1 MAQTSNH
8 PKSQPHFHSGDPEG
22 RVQGEPAGGNETM
35 NEVLEDGALRGV
47 RDEDQEPP
55 ITDHSS
61 KGTGRGDGGEHEAR
75 QRGLEAG
82 GGVPLNTSLE
92 DGQLRGVD
100 EDGQVIQGTH
110 GGPQKN
116 KDQAT
121 TRRKDG

>member
-8 PKSQPHFHSGDPEG
+8 PHSQPHHHSGDPEG
-22 RVQGEPAGGNETM
+22 RVQGTEEGGNETM

-47 RDEDQEPP
+47 GGNIEDTLT
-55 ITDHSS
+55 TDHSS
-61 KGTGRGDGGEHEAR
+61 KSTGREGGGESEAR
-75 QRGLEAG
+75 RKGLEEG

-100 EDGQVIQGTH
+100 EDGQVTTGTH
-110 GGPQKN
+110 GGPARN

-121 TRRKDG
+121 TRRKDD